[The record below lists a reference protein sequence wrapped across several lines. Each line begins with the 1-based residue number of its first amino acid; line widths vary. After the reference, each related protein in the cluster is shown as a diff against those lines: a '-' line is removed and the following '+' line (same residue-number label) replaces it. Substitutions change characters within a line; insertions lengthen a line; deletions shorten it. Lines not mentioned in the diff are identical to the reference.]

1 MLTKTKK
8 EKCMFQQ
15 NDVKPRNIK
24 DPKNTIKALR
34 EEADQVQQKT
44 SRLASDIST
53 EPLLLCHPLC
63 HLRSLNP
70 AQLGSCTVT
79 YSWVRTDFGDLQP
92 VKHGRSDR
100 VSLKAKCKE
109 VLQLLFW
116 ACSRSSLSKPVLR
129 REVWEFQVSPASQ
142 QSSQG
147 TKLMSGEGIWDAL
160 VSDLLALNCPRHS

>member
-8 EKCMFQQ
+8 EKCMFQHS
-15 NDVKPRNIK
+15 DVKTQNIK

-34 EEADQVQQKT
+34 EEADQVQRKT
-44 SRLASDIST
+44 SRLASDIFT
-53 EPLLLCHPLC
+53 EPLLLCHLP
-63 HLRSLNP
+63 SLNP

-79 YSWVRTDFGDLQP
+79 YSWVRTEFGDLQP

-142 QSSQG
+142 QSSQAPNSWVE
-147 TKLMSGEGIWDAL
+147 KASGM
-160 VSDLLALNCPRHS
+160 P